1 MTIQYNNSAQ
11 VTSEKIQWKR
21 ENAATKIVD
30 FERVKQKHSQR
41 QFAKDHGVPRTT
53 LQHWLSRKDSLDA
66 SPVLISFFESP
77 EGNAFLHRL
86 VTAAH
91 FEFTKHG
98 VASIHNVSNFLE
110 LSGLT
115 PFIASSYSTQCR
127 VSKKMDNT
135 IIDFEE
141 CERPRLSRDMPSKKI
156 SLCEDET
163 FHPDICMVAMEPVSN
178 FIIAEKYVENR
189 EGKTWDNVVKEALY
203 DLPVEVI
210 QVASDEGRGL
220 INHITKGLKA
230 HHSSDCFHVS
240 HEIGKGT
247 SGALASVVKKAEK
260 EYETAVK
267 QTQERTDLKE
277 NYDNQLTRPR
287 GRRPHFE
294 KKIELASEREV
305 QAETDLLKAK
315 QNQEIVRT
323 DKAEIGKLYHP
334 YNPET
339 GEKQDALKVSD
350 ILEACFERINGAIIG
365 LSDRS
370 KSRVD
375 KAHRVV
381 KNMVANIAF
390 FYHMINLYLDNY
402 RVSEWEK
409 LLMHEYLIPGF
420 YLQKVAGKEKD
431 AERKAIISRKSQE
444 LLAIL
449 TDRDGPLASYC
460 EDDIKR
466 LVKAAEECAHLFQ
479 RSSSCVEGR
488 NAQLSL
494 RHHGIH
500 RLSDRHLKAQ
510 TIVHNYYVKRRDGTT
525 AAERFFD
532 AKHKNLFEWLLENMD
547 YPARPRKRR
556 ANAALAQNGRC

>member
-1 MTIQYNNSAQ
+1 
-11 VTSEKIQWKR
+11 
-21 ENAATKIVD
+21 
-30 FERVKQKHSQR
+30 
-41 QFAKDHGVPRTT
+41 
-53 LQHWLSRKDSLDA
+53 
-66 SPVLISFFESP
+66 
-77 EGNAFLHRL
+77 
-86 VTAAH
+86 
-91 FEFTKHG
+91 
-98 VASIHNVSNFLE
+98 
-110 LSGLT
+110 
-115 PFIASSYSTQCR
+115 
-127 VSKKMDNT
+127 
-135 IIDFEE
+135 
-141 CERPRLSRDMPSKKI
+141 
-156 SLCEDET
+156 
-163 FHPDICMVAMEPVSN
+163 MVAMEPVSN

-189 EGKTWDNVVKEALY
+189 EGKTWNNVVQKALY

-260 EYETAVK
+260 EYVTSVK
-267 QTQERTDLKE
+267 QTQEEIDLKE
-277 NYDNQLTRPR
+277 SYDNQLSRPR

-294 KKIELASEREV
+294 KKIDLASEREL
-305 QAETDLLKAK
+305 QAEINLINAI

-323 DKAEIGKLYHP
+323 AKAEIGKLYHP

-339 GEKQDALKVSD
+339 GEKQGALKVSD
-350 ILEACFERINGAIIG
+350 TLEACFEKINRAIIG

-381 KNMVANIAF
+381 KNMVGNIAF

-402 RVSEWEK
+402 RISDWEK
-409 LLMHEYLIPGF
+409 QLMHEYLIPGF

-431 AERKAIISRKSQE
+431 AERKAIISKKSQK

-449 TDRDGPLASYC
+449 TDRDSPLVGYC

-466 LVKAAEECAHLFQ
+466 LEKAAEECAHLFQ

-500 RLSDRHLKAQ
+500 RLSEQHLKAQ
-510 TIVHNYYVKRRDGTT
+510 TIVHNYYVKKRDGTT
-525 AAERFFD
+525 PAERFFE
-532 AKHKNLFEWLLENMD
+532 AKHENLFEWLLDNMD
-547 YPARPRKRR
+547 YPARPRKRK
-556 ANAALAQNGRC
+556 ASAALAQNGRC